1 MTTHVE
7 HIEHIEQATDMRT
20 EFARTVAELLDEDP
34 RTALVLADISADLF
48 AESARRHP
56 DRTLNV
62 GIREPLMLSVAGGLS
77 LTGLRPIAHSYA
89 PFLVERSFEQ
99 IKLDLGH
106 QDAHAVLVSVGA
118 SYDWTQGGR
127 THQAPGDVALLD
139 TLPGLAVHVPG
150 HPDEVPAL
158 LRHAVA
164 ADRSAYIRLS
174 NRTNSAA
181 RPTAVTEAGRI
192 DVVRRG
198 GGALVLA
205 VGPMLDPVLAATAGL
220 DVTVGYAATVRPL
233 DLAAVRELA
242 GTGTQAPGGGR
253 AAGSAADVVLVE
265 PYLAGTSVRLV
276 DEALADRPHRTLSLG
291 VGRTEVRRYGTPE
304 EHDVVHG
311 LDPAGLRRSI
321 DRFIGLGGQ
330 AAH

>member
-1 MTTHVE
+1 MTTS
-7 HIEHIEQATDMRT
+7 TDMRT

-34 RTALVLADISADLF
+34 RTAVVLADISADLF
-48 AESARRHP
+48 TESAHRHP

-77 LTGLRPIAHSYA
+77 LTGMRPIAHSYA

-106 QDAHAVLVSVGA
+106 QDARAVLVSVGA

-127 THQAPGDVALLD
+127 THQSPGDVAVLD
-139 TLPGLAVHVPG
+139 SLPGFAVHVPG
-150 HPDEVPAL
+150 HPDEVPSL

-164 ADRSAYIRLS
+164 ADRSAYVRLS
-174 NRTNSAA
+174 NRTNAA
-181 RPTAVTEAGRI
+181 PRPAAVTEAGRI

-233 DLAAVRELA
+233 DLAAVRDLA
-242 GTGTQAPGGGR
+242 GTGTPGD
-253 AAGSAADVVLVE
+253 AADVVLVE
-265 PYLAGTSVRLV
+265 PYLAGTSSRLV
-276 DEALADRPHRTLSLG
+276 DEALADRPHRTLALG

-321 DRFIGLGGQ
+321 DGFLNRG
-330 AAH
+330 AS

>member
-1 MTTHVE
+1 MITP
-7 HIEHIEQATDMRT
+7 TDMRT
-20 EFARTVAELLDEDP
+20 EFARTAAFLLDEDP
-34 RTALVLADISADLF
+34 RTAVVLADISSDLF

-56 DRTLNV
+56 DRALNV

-77 LTGLRPIAHSYA
+77 LAGLRPIAHSYT

-99 IKLDLGH
+99 IKLDIGH
-106 QDAHAVLVSVGA
+106 QDARVVLVSVGA
-118 SYDWTQGGR
+118 SYDETQAGR

-139 TLPGLAVHVPG
+139 TLPGFAVHVPG

-158 LRHAVA
+158 LRYAVA
-164 ADRSAYIRLS
+164 GDRSAYIRLS
-174 NRTNSAA
+174 NRTNAAA
-181 RPTAVTEAGRI
+181 RPAAVTADGRI

-198 GGALVLA
+198 SRALVLA

-242 GTGTQAPGGGR
+242 GTGAPGN
-253 AAGSAADVVLVE
+253 AADVVLVE

-276 DEALADRPHRTLSLG
+276 DEALADRPHRTLALG

-321 DRFIGLGGQ
+321 DGFLSQ
-330 AAH
+330 NTA